1 MLSLGPC
8 RSSTGAVSD
17 WFFRSPY
24 DSLEVSFKR
33 QGASVIRQGK
43 LGTCL
48 FVIASG
54 EVTILI
60 DGKPVRDLCKNAYFD
75 ERSLLSGENRSATI
89 EAVSSTGCCG
99 SCSTPLLE
107 LRTPSSQSRK
117 RMAKFQK
124 NWLVSVSCWLPTI
137 TRSSCSW

>member
-1 MLSLGPC
+1 L
-8 RSSTGAVSD
+8 TGTTAGIG
-17 WFFRSPY
+17 
-24 DSLEVSFKR
+24 
-33 QGASVIRQGK
+33 GASALTQMGIESLSKNDAAADYTRK
-43 LGTCL
+43 LFAGFSVRPMI

-54 EVTILI
+54 EVRILI
-60 DGKPVRDLCKNAYFD
+60 DGKPIRDLCKNAYFG